1 MRGRGREDRGEK
13 GVVNKQGGG
22 VVRVLLFAFIEF
34 LMFWF
39 HEEIILPLTVSMW
52 NQAQLD
58 RRSSQTL

>member
-22 VVRVLLFAFIEF
+22 VVRALLFAFIEF

-52 NQAQLD
+52 N
-58 RRSSQTL
+58 